1 MENKLWNGD
10 IDSHKYAVDNL
21 ELPELTAADL
31 MHRITKEMLLDNVA
45 VDLSSKKL
53 NVKITL
59 PEDIDILRVSDA
71 RGGIQV
77 VETSDMI
84 STLQDLMLLCEM
96 ELVAL
101 SCGHPTNVR
110 ASVSRFNDQLHF
122 MPLNDTS
129 DKVEQTFLYKGSY
142 AHMVIRNFQMFYSHK
157 INTERMV
164 FLLAH
169 KTLKVAYRCALTLE
183 TTNTGSRCST
193 ARFVMQEVTQQDH
206 EKLTGGKN
214 YFFEVKTAKTGA
226 DIDEH
231 S

>member
-1 MENKLWNGD
+1 MEHKLWNGD

-21 ELPELTAADL
+21 ELPELTAAEL
-31 MHRITKEMLLDNVA
+31 TNRIKKEMRLPTVIVELHT
-45 VDLSSKKL
+45 KKL
-53 NVKITL
+53 SAKIIL
-59 PEDIDILRVSDA
+59 PENIDILRVSDA

-77 VETSDMI
+77 AETSDMI

-96 ELVAL
+96 ELVSL

-110 ASVSRFNDQLHF
+110 ASVFRFNDQLHF

-129 DKVEQTFLYKGSY
+129 DKLEQTFLYKGSY
-142 AHMVIRNFQMFYSHK
+142 AHMVIRNFQTFYPHK

-169 KTLKVAYRCALTLE
+169 KSLKVAYRCSLTLE
-183 TTNTGSRCST
+183 TTNSGSRCSM